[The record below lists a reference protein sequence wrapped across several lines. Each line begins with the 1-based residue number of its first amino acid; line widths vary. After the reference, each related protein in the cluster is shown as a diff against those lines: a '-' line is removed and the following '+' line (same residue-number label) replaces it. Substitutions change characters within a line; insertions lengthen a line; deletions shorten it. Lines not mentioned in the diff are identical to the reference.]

1 MIDLFICIVTA
12 IGGLIVLPFACV
24 MLWSLMIAYVLLKSS
39 VRLARWIFRLPRRT
53 LEGVQHAGF

>member
-24 MLWSLMIAYVLLKSS
+24 MLWSLMIVYILVKSS
-39 VRLARWIFRLPRRT
+39 VRLVRWMFHFPRRT
-53 LEGVQHAGF
+53 LERVRCAGF